1 MILEIRGTK
10 GKKSEVFLEG
20 AFYCRCYPK
29 DLKELNFTDSS
40 EGRQAECSAETL
52 ASVEQN
58 LFLPRA
64 KRRALLLLE
73 KKEYTEAELKR
84 KLVTDGY
91 PEGTVGAVLSYV
103 TELHYVNDRAFA
115 ERYAL
120 YLLPKCSER
129 ELLQKLYM
137 KGFDKELIKEAVETA
152 KETYRFEQGMPE
164 EGEAPELVAIRA
176 FLRKKGYRPE
186 VCDNEKRKRLVGALY
201 RKGFSFSHIK
211 EALGE
216 LETEEEC
223 FLRDF

>member
-1 MILEIRGTK
+1 MILELREKK
-10 GKKSEVFLEG
+10 GKKTEVFADG

-29 DLKELNFTDSS
+29 DLKELGFATDSV
-40 EGRQAECSAETL
+40 GQQAECSSENL
-52 ASVEQN
+52 LYVEKT

-84 KLVTDGY
+84 RLVTDGY
-91 PEGTVGAVLSYV
+91 PERTVDAVLLYV

-129 ELLQKLYM
+129 ELLQKMYL
-137 KGFDKELIKEAVETA
+137 KGFDKELMKEAVATA
-152 KETYRFEQGMPE
+152 KETYRFEHEQSE
-164 EGEAPELVAIRA
+164 NGESPELCAIRA

-186 VCDNEKRKRLVGALY
+186 SCDKEKRKKLVAALY
-201 RKGFSFSHIK
+201 RKGFSFSNIK
-211 EALGE
+211 EVMGE
-216 LETEEEC
+216 FGAEE
-223 FLRDF
+223 DMDMQDY